1 MQPGMGIEYVMRSG
15 PRRTTH
21 AGRKGDGFVAIK
33 SLLKLPVVGY
43 DSEEDFLKDMDA
55 MVEIAKG
62 QPGFIS
68 VQIWKSHT
76 DSDPLVYLVE
86 SEWEQKVYMAQMEHQ
101 ADHEK
106 IMDKYPLAK
115 TVEHLRLVPWG
126 S

>member
-1 MQPGMGIEYVMRSG
+1 M
-15 PRRTTH
+15 
-21 AGRKGDGFVAIK
+21 AIK

-55 MVEIAKG
+55 MVEVAKG

-76 DSDPLVYLVE
+76 DTDPPVYLVE
-86 SEWEQKVYMAQMEHQ
+86 SEWEQKIHMAQMEHQ
-101 ADHEK
+101 VDHEK

>member
-1 MQPGMGIEYVMRSG
+1 M
-15 PRRTTH
+15 
-21 AGRKGDGFVAIK
+21 AIR

-43 DSEEDFLKDMDA
+43 ESEAAFLNDLDA
-55 MVEIAKG
+55 MLVIAKG

-76 DSDPLVYLVE
+76 DTDPLVYMVE
-86 SEWEQKVYMAQMEHQ
+86 SEWEEKADMAGMEHQ

-115 TVEHLRLVPWG
+115 TITHDRLVRWEAPA
-126 S
+126 